1 MDASRVQLYRAFLA
15 LDSVGLQRSQIGEER
30 ILGGKEWCL
39 LFGQLKFLGS
49 IEGTVW
55 RFFDLNFSYILKML
69 LRLLQV

>member
-39 LFGQLKFLGS
+39 LSGQLKVVYGRSS
-49 IEGTVW
+49 IFV
-55 RFFDLNFSYILKML
+55 SAYS
-69 LRLLQV
+69 